1 MKYGPEKTKEICDYL
16 EKGNSRNDA
25 FLLSDISEATFY
37 EWMQKIEFSE
47 AIKRAELK
55 CKDFHIGIIR
65 KAAEKTWQ
73 AAAWWLERKH
83 WEEFAL
89 KQKADHSVSP
99 DAALR
104 MAETTL
110 RLMREL
116 NANGITDQARV

>member
-1 MKYGPEKTKEICDYL
+1 MKYGPEKTKEICSLL

-25 FLLSDISEATFY
+25 CLLADINQDTFY
-37 EWMQKIEFSE
+37 EWMKKPEFAE
-47 AIKRAELK
+47 VVKKAELK
-55 CKDFHIGIIR
+55 CKDFHIGIIK

-83 WEEFAL
+83 SEEFAL
-89 KQKADHSVSP
+89 KNKHEQNISP

-116 NANGITDQARV
+116 NANGIKEETRV